1 MLVKEFNL
9 SSCKH
14 FVQKIMIFMSANQ
27 NSHLRQKRNDIN
39 SIDSIHTNINSSIIP
54 YKSNI
59 FIFQRAADKS
69 DDQSGSWPFSRRETL
84 SARASRRPGL
94 GKADDNAKFANSSS
108 PFLLLTCVLCIFADC
123 THRKERFSEI
133 CFTFADPLPPSH
145 SLPNLTYFQAL
156 HPSSVWFKEMF
167 LILKNPPVSTLLSC
181 HTCWLYT
188 A

>member
-1 MLVKEFNL
+1 MTL
-9 SSCKH
+9 
-14 FVQKIMIFMSANQ
+14 
-27 NSHLRQKRNDIN
+27 
-39 SIDSIHTNINSSIIP
+39 IHTNINSSICIP
-54 YKSNI
+54 TPQKQY
-59 FIFQRAADKS
+59 FH
-69 DDQSGSWPFSRRETL
+69 FSREAAQEWWAVRELTVFKDGRHCL
-84 SARASRRPGL
+84 HEPQGGRDLARQMIMPQAALHP
-94 GKADDNAKFANSSS
+94 S
-108 PFLLLTCVLCIFADC
+108 PFLLVTCVLCILVDC
-123 THRKERFSEI
+123 THQKERFSEI